1 MQPLRYHKRTGGNL
15 FYPYY
20 LLKIPAFNM
29 QSHRIRFNSNF
40 SLKSINKNKK
50 WFKKKGFKL
59 GSLTPLTQLES
70 HQ

>member
-1 MQPLRYHKRTGGNL
+1 MLHVKCIQLMQPLRYHKRTGGNL

-50 WFKKKGFKL
+50 WFKKKASNL
-59 GSLTPLTQLES
+59 D
-70 HQ
+70 H